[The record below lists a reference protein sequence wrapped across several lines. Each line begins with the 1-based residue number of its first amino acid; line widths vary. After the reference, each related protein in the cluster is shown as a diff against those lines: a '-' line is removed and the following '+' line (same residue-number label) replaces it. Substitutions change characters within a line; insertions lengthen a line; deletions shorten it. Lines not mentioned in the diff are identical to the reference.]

1 VAEGST
7 VQPFGGGAYIPDP
20 LAQFLSRV
28 VPWGHGFVGLHAFT
42 PKYIKDRQYR
52 RGGGGEAYAS
62 MDEYGQMQQ
71 YVALINRDGDEVF
84 VCMSSR
90 DGFKEEVVRASGR
103 RVRKAD
109 RNHRKTAPVALK
121 AVWLDIDVPKN
132 YPTQEAALAAL
143 RAFCAELG
151 LTPGFIV
158 NSGGGIHVYFVLDV
172 PVAPEVWR
180 PLAGRLVAAAQA
192 KNLKIDKVTT
202 DDERVM
208 RLPTSINQKE
218 EGNPR
223 LVTII
228 EQGPDMTLAALEAA
242 LAPYPPLVTPGVRNS
257 PSSTGTVVL
266 DPAIFPRRA
275 PITSGPDFDR
285 VSAEREKLKVA
296 TSIDLLQQAC
306 PVVADS
312 FARGGDGDPE
322 PLWFEL
328 AKLSHYVENGRDFF
342 HDLSSDDA
350 RYDEQATDRKYDQAQ
365 GLGWPQCVTIASACP
380 AAAAICQRCA
390 FHGKGKSPINHAVM
404 GLLGTTGAAM
414 PMQQTIQPQAVQV
427 NGHVNGYA
435 APPPAPTASQ
445 GIAMPPGYKLN
456 ANGYICLDDDRRVF
470 STKLYNIDLKFR
482 QSGDGLLSQKF
493 YLTVPLGTNDRKI
506 QTVEIGAG
514 SLSNAATAAKAFQ
527 EGGIWFDD
535 FNRMKAFMTDWQT
548 MVREAMTA
556 TTEARFGWVKEDG
569 IITGFSYGGVVYDQN
584 GASPSG
590 SSDPNY
596 TPRGSLA
603 AWKDAA
609 NIFVGKG
616 CIEME
621 TLMAGAFAAPL
632 VEFTSVS
639 GVVVFGRTAGS
650 GYGKSASLET
660 AASVWG
666 DRTST
671 VITDGTQNAT
681 MDSIFSANNLP
692 VIYDEFVPATRN
704 ISAAARRFAELVV
717 QISSGREK
725 RALTRGRQ
733 QMPRRTSRTML
744 LAAANAS
751 LSEAASGN
759 DSDAQAVRVF
769 EFEMSDA
776 VRRIVRLPSETAAA
790 RLAMDQ
796 NFGRAGEKY
805 AAFLGKNHEH
815 VRQMVSE
822 MEDWFF
828 AQVSGTGTDRFW
840 QSAAATLY
848 VGATISKKLGLIDF
862 DILSMRKF
870 LVEQIRKQRSAVED
884 MSVDADNP
892 DIQLSRVRDFING
905 NLQGRIITETVPQRG
920 WNKTMLETADRE
932 PDLIRSREI
941 VCRIAKKSMVMWV
954 SEGRLRQYC
963 IQHDINYQQMRRTLE
978 KAQYC
983 RRSGKHPKS
992 LGIGTRINVAK
1003 ESILE
1008 FDLNMPANSIFIPD
1022 DGV

>member
-28 VPWGHGFVGLHAFT
+28 VPWGHGYVGLHAFT
-42 PKYIKDRQYR
+42 PKYVKDRQYR

-121 AVWLDIDVPKN
+121 AVWLDLDVPKN

-172 PVAPEVWR
+172 PVTPEVWR
-180 PLAGRLVAAAQA
+180 LLAGRLVAAAQA

-266 DPAIFPRRA
+266 DPAVFPRRA
-275 PITSGPDFDR
+275 PITHGPDFDR
-285 VSAEREKLKVA
+285 VSAEREKFKIA
-296 TSIDLLQQAC
+296 TSIDLLHQAC

-328 AKLSHYVENGRDFF
+328 AKLCHYIENGRDFF
-342 HDLSSDDA
+342 HDLSSDDP
-350 RYDEQATDRKYDQAQ
+350 RYDEQQADQKYDQAQ
-365 GLGWPQCVTIASACP
+365 GMGWPQCVTIASASP
-380 AAAAICQRCA
+380 GAAAICQRCA
-390 FHGKGKSPINHAVM
+390 FHGKGKSPVNHAVM

-414 PMQQTIQPQAVQV
+414 PMQQTIQPMPQQV
-427 NGHVNGYA
+427 NGYVNGHA
-435 APPPAPTASQ
+435 APVVAAAQ
-445 GIAMPPGYKLN
+445 GITMPPGYKLN
-456 ANGYICLDDDRRVF
+456 AHGYICLDDDRRVF

-482 QSGDGLLSQKF
+482 QSGDGMLSQKF
-493 YLTVPLGTNDRKI
+493 YLTVPLGTEDKKI

-548 MVREAMTA
+548 MVREAMHA

-569 IITGFSYGGVVYDQN
+569 TITGFSYGGAVYTPN
-584 GASPSG
+584 GIAPSSGAS
-590 SSDPNY
+590 DPYY

-603 AWKDAA
+603 KWKEAA

-621 TLMAGAFAAPL
+621 ALMAGAFAAPL

-681 MDSIFSANNLP
+681 MDSIFAVNNLP
-692 VIYDEFVPATRN
+692 VIFDEFVPTTRN
-704 ISAAARRFAELVV
+704 ISAAARRFGELVV
-717 QISSGREK
+717 QISQGREK

-733 QMPRRTSRTML
+733 QMPRRTARTML

-776 VRRIVRLPSETAAA
+776 IRRIRRLPSETSAAKTI
-790 RLAMDQ
+790 MDQ
-796 NFGRAGEKY
+796 NYGRAGEVY
-805 AAFLGKNHEH
+805 AEFLGSNFAVVEK
-815 VRQMVSE
+815 MVSE

-828 AQVSGTGTDRFW
+828 KNGQGSATDRFW
-840 QSAAATLY
+840 QCAAATLY
-848 VGATISKKLGLIDF
+848 VGALLSKKLGLIDF
-862 DILSMRKF
+862 DILSMKKF
-870 LVEQIRKQRSAVED
+870 LVEQMLKQRAAVED

-892 DIQLSRVRDFING
+892 DIQLSRVRDFINS
-905 NLQGRIITETVPQRG
+905 NLQGRIITDTVPQRG

-932 PDLIRSREI
+932 YDLVRSREI

-954 SEGRLRQYC
+954 SEGRLKQYC
-963 IQHDINYQQMRRTLE
+963 AQRDINYQQMRRTLE
-978 KAQYC
+978 KHQYC

-992 LGIGTRINVAK
+992 LGIGTKINVAK

-1008 FDLNMPANSIFIPD
+1008 FDLNLPANSIFIPD